1 MGTKFFAKKFCIL
14 TKFVPA
20 KDCARPSKNQNQ
32 NVNSNQSTQS
42 NRKRFIDVFSGA
54 GGTSLGFSKFFDPVL
69 AIDLDPDCVASYNAN
84 LSNRCLQKDL
94 RNHVRVPK
102 AEIVIGGLPQIA
114 LFPNFLEIVR
124 QANAKIFVL
133 EVAVQHLRQIKKL
146 LTETQILPKQYNL
159 LYVQEV
165 TSCTYKKRNV
175 QRQINPIYTQ
185 GFRCLLGS
193 LGCLDYG
200 VPQTRR
206 CAFVVGSRVGIR
218 TPDFF
223 SSERGKGVGW
233 RTVKD
238 AIGDLRGN
246 KTDPFDP
253 LHKIAPLEISL
264 ELLRKFGET
273 DVLGQLRWDQPAKG
287 IRPEFYRQER
297 GCCLHP
303 NRNRPI
309 TLREAARLQTFPD
322 DFVFKGFKSSVARQ
336 IRNACPPRLAEF
348 LASCVA
354 DCFVD

>member
-1 MGTKFFAKKFCIL
+1 MN
-14 TKFVPA
+14 
-20 KDCARPSKNQNQ
+20 SNQG
-32 NVNSNQSTQS
+32 NQSTQS

-69 AIDLDPDCVASYNAN
+69 AIDLDPDCVASYNKN
-84 LSNRCLQKDL
+84 LSSCCLQKNVRDF
-94 RNHVRVPK
+94 VRVPK
-102 AEIVIGGLPQIA
+102 AEIVIGGLPQTA

-146 LTETQILPKQYNL
+146 FLPKQDNL

-165 TSCTYKKRNV
+165 TSCTYKKRKAI
-175 QRQINPIYTQ
+175 QPQINPIYTQ
-185 GFRCLLGS
+185 EFRCLLGS
-193 LGCLDYG
+193 LSCLDYG
-200 VPQTRR
+200 VPQTRQ
-206 CAFVVGSRVGIR
+206 CAFVAGSRAGIR
-218 TPDFF
+218 KPDFF
-223 SSERGKGVGW
+223 SSERKIRAGW

-238 AIGDLRGN
+238 AIGDLQEN

-273 DVLGQLRWDQPAKG
+273 DVYGQLCWDQPARG
-287 IRPEFYRQER
+287 IRPEFYRQGR

-322 DFVFKGFKSSVARQ
+322 DFVFKGLKSSVAGQ
-336 IRNACPPRLAEF
+336 IRSACPPRLAEYP
-348 LASCVA
+348 ASCVA